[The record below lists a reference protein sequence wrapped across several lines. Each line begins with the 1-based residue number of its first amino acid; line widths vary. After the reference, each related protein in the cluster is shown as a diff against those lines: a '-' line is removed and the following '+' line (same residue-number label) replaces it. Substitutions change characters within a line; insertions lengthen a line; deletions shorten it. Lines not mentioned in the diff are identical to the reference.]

1 MKVRRYRIILNISLI
16 LILILAIM
24 AVTVNKLLKVILIT
38 AIFSVIASFIYL
50 LLGAPDVALAE
61 TIIGSTL
68 STIILLVAIKRY
80 KLFTVYYIA
89 KASTDKTTLKIINI
103 IENSLKEHEI
113 EPHIIFATE
122 TVKQIQNSQSY
133 DIIVE
138 QTKNKIIIYG
148 KENSFNTKSILEQIR
163 AENLNFKISIK
174 DDTEIKKY
182 RYKGE
187 NK

>member
-1 MKVRRYRIILNISLI
+1 
-16 LILILAIM
+16 M
-24 AVTVNKLLKVILIT
+24 AVTVNKLLRVILIT
-38 AIFSVIASFIYL
+38 AIFSVVASFIYL

-80 KLFTVYYIA
+80 KLFTVYYIV
-89 KASTDKTTLKIINI
+89 KEPTDKTTLKIIKI
-103 IENSLKEHEI
+103 IEKSLKEHEI
-113 EPHIIFATE
+113 EPHIIIATE
-122 TVKQIQNSQSY
+122 TAKQIQNNQSY

-148 KENSFNTKSILEQIR
+148 KENSFNTQAILKQLKSECLS
-163 AENLNFKISIK
+163 FKISIK

-182 RYKGE
+182 RYKGD